1 MIGGS
6 LSQMAVPV
14 LGLVGTTH
22 FLAPQMSLAYS
33 LMVRSLENFPTLA
46 MFLITICN
54 HFWRSWSE
62 PKGYNSINRSFINE
76 DRPSHSL
83 CLVLFK
89 TEVPT
94 HFATVNPVYHSHHG
108 AGLFLDSGCLSSP
121 LCMALVQLGS
131 HPRVLF
137 KALILLVKNYM
148 CIPAKL
154 TLTLP

>member
-6 LSQMAVPV
+6 LSQTAVSV

-62 PKGYNSINRSFINE
+62 PKGYDSDNQGFVNK
-76 DRPSHSL
+76 DRPSHSSW
-83 CLVLFK
+83 LVSFK
-89 TEVPT
+89 TLPPT
-94 HFATVNPVYHSHHG
+94 HFTTVKPVYHGHHG
-108 AGLFLDSGCLSSP
+108 AGIFLAVLDGGYFIQPSLHGISTTGTGSSGHSEEV
-121 LCMALVQLGS
+121 AA
-131 HPRVLF
+131 F
-137 KALILLVKNYM
+137 KL
-148 CIPAKL
+148 
-154 TLTLP
+154 